1 VRSLFRWAIAELY
14 YTGLGK
20 KITNIPR
27 RISAVSGLLKSIDR
41 AKIFCPQIA
50 FFGLIGVL
58 NSAFYFLP
66 WGDTSGG
73 NALPTVNGQ

>member
-1 VRSLFRWAIAELY
+1 MRSLFGWAIAELY
-14 YTGLGK
+14 STGLCK
-20 KITNIPR
+20 EITNIPR
-27 RISAVSGLLKSIDR
+27 RISAVSGLLKSIAR
-41 AKIFCPQIA
+41 ANIFGTQIA

>member
-1 VRSLFRWAIAELY
+1 VRSLFGWAIAELY
-14 YTGLGK
+14 YTGLCK
-20 KITNIPR
+20 EITNIPR
-27 RISAVSGLLKSIDR
+27 RISAGSGLLKLSDR
-41 AKIFCPQIA
+41 ANIFCPQIA

-73 NALPTVNGQ
+73 NALHMVNGQ

>member
-1 VRSLFRWAIAELY
+1 MRSLFGWAIAELY
-14 YTGLGK
+14 YTGLCK
-20 KITNIPR
+20 EITMLPR
-27 RISAVSGLLKSIDR
+27 RRSAVSGLLKSVDR
-41 AKIFCPQIA
+41 AGIFCPQIP

-73 NALPTVNGQ
+73 